1 MTLAVPRAAEPGRG
15 PESIARRNID
25 SIQWARGIAALGVFL
40 FHLDMS
46 ITEKFGSTW
55 WSGWFF
61 GGATGVEFFFILS
74 GFIILHTH
82 LQDIGRPDRFSSF
95 ITKRFIRLYPI
106 YWLCVLPLGIA
117 LLAGAG
123 ANGHRDL
130 TVIQFITDLL
140 LIPREGVRVL
150 QPAWTLQHELVFY
163 IVFSAMIFHARLGL
177 LAFVLWQVACLAT
190 LIFDFIPVGYQNMQP
205 LARFLGHENFGFA
218 IGMLIAWIYRE
229 YGRGQAM
236 LFRLIGAIGA
246 VGVGVALWLRGVS
259 GVVILPNAAA
269 EALLFF
275 ALYAMV
281 MIGLLTVRVAGPSR
295 VGASLGILG
304 SASYVLYL
312 IHEPIISASIKLAQS
327 PILAGRATG
336 LVVGLAILLVGISAS
351 IAVHKLIEQ
360 PLLALLRNAAFGR
373 RPASGMAAQAS

>member
-1 MTLAVPRAAEPGRG
+1 MLRAAEPGRS
-15 PESIARRNID
+15 PEPPIARRSID

-46 ITEKFGSTW
+46 ITEKFGRTW
-55 WSGWFF
+55 CSGWFF

-95 ITKRFIRLYPI
+95 VTKRFIRLYPI
-106 YWLCVLPLGIA
+106 YWLCVLPLGLA

-130 TVIQFITDLL
+130 TVVQFVMDLL

-163 IVFSAMIFHARLGL
+163 IAFSAMIFHARLGL
-177 LAFVLWQVACLAT
+177 LALVLWQVACLAT
-190 LIFDFIPVGYQNMQP
+190 LIFDLIPVGYQNMQP

-218 IGMLIAWIYRE
+218 IGMLVAWIYRK
-229 YGRGQAM
+229 YGHGQAM
-236 LFRLIGAIGA
+236 LFRLIGAAGA
-246 VGVGVALWLRGVS
+246 VGVGVALWLRGAS

-295 VGASLGILG
+295 VGASLGLLG

-327 PILAGRATG
+327 PILAGRAMG
-336 LVVGLAILLVGISAS
+336 LVVGLVILLVGISAS

-360 PLLALLRNAAFGR
+360 PLLVLLRNAAFGR
-373 RPASGMAAQAS
+373 RPASGMAAQPS